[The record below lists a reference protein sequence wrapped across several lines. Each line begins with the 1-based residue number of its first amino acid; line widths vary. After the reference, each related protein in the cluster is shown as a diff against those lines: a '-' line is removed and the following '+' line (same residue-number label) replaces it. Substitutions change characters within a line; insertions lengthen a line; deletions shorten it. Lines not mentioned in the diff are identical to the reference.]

1 MEHLECSRSTVERI
15 LEELRISGFDLVDAH
30 HSGDDHR
37 TKRWSLAREGLL
49 SNPAA
54 EQLLSLTLDERVAL
68 EQTFRE
74 TADAAL
80 KDGLAKVLAL
90 QASLPRARE
99 IDMDELVARDLRA
112 SSVGPKQPP

>member
-54 EQLLSLTLDERVAL
+54 EQLLSLTLNERVAL
-68 EQTFRE
+68 EQPFRC
-74 TADAAL
+74 TTDAAL
-80 KDGLAKVLAL
+80 KDRLSKVLAL
-90 QASLPRARE
+90 QASVSDCSWYANATTG
-99 IDMDELVARDLRA
+99 ILVNNSTAYMSK
-112 SSVGPKQPP
+112 SS